1 MRSRPLQSVFT
12 MAMICV
18 ICSLLLSLVYLASE
32 PRAAAAAEAEAERA
46 RLAALPGASGFT
58 LVEDAELVSGID
70 SVYKAAGSSG
80 YVMTARARGYKKDI
94 ETVVGIDLDGRITGV
109 VVTDVSGEIAGLGT
123 RVALPAYTDQ
133 YRGAEAITADPGDP
147 TAAYIES
154 VGNAEEAS
162 TAVFSCVSNALLQFR
177 QLSGSEELSS
187 GGV

>member
-1 MRSRPLQSVFT
+1 MRSRPLQSVLT
-12 MAMICV
+12 MTTICV

-46 RLAALPGASGFT
+46 RLAALPGATGFT
-58 LVEDAELVSGID
+58 LYEDCELVSGID
-70 SVYKAAGSSG
+70 SVYKAAGSAG
-80 YVMTARARGYKKDI
+80 YVMTGRAKGYKKDI

-123 RVALPAYTDQ
+123 GVALPAYTDQ

-147 TAAYIES
+147 TASYIRGVE
-154 VGNAEEAS
+154 NADEAS
-162 TAVFSCVSNALLQFR
+162 TAVFSCVSNALLQYR
-177 QLSGSEELSS
+177 EISESAALTQ